1 MQHTPKDGCTLGTT
15 AISVPFG
22 VPQSLRPC
30 GLAGWKLILELPWA
44 KIPAEPAAEG
54 GGGGGRR
61 RRRRRQRQLGA
72 MEAWRVEHPVADR
85 LEG

>member
-1 MQHTPKDGCTLGTT
+1 VGEDPSGASRRGRRRR
-15 AISVPFG
+15 G
-22 VPQSLRPC
+22 RRR
-30 GLAGWKLILELPWA
+30 
-44 KIPAEPAAEG
+44 
-54 GGGGGRR
+54 RR